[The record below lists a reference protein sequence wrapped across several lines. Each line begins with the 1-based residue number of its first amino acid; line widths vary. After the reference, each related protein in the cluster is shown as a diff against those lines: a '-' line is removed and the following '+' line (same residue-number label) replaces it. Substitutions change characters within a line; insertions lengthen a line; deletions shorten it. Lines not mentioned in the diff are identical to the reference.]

1 MRRKR
6 VSVVMATHNGEA
18 WLKEQID
25 SVLSQTMSDFELL
38 IGDDASSDRT
48 YGIVQK
54 YASRDRRIRLF
65 RHDETLGVARN
76 FAFLMERAQGRYIAF
91 CDQDDRWHPR
101 KLERQ
106 LKAMQCTEAQNEKMP
121 ILLHSDLK
129 LIDGQGRTI
138 APSYFRKRGY
148 DFPERASLPLML
160 TRGGVMGNTA
170 MINRP
175 LRDAALPFPGG
186 LKYHDWWLGVV
197 AELEGRRITME
208 EPLVEYRIHTDNT
221 SGKARWLAG
230 EYRYPW
236 KHRWLPWHDRDRI
249 GAVEVLLSRRISEDQ
264 RRILECYLEY
274 LRAEKGWIRHYP
286 CLRRVG
292 FFEGPLS
299 FRVRIALRLAV
310 ASMLGKGTV

>member
-1 MRRKR
+1 MKRKR

-25 SVLSQTMSDFELL
+25 SVLAQTMTDFELL

-48 YGIVQK
+48 YEILEEC
-54 YASRDRRIRLF
+54 ASRDRRIRLF
-65 RHDETLGVARN
+65 RHDEALGVARN
-76 FAFLMERAQGRYIAF
+76 FAFLMERARGDYLAF
-91 CDQDDRWHPR
+91 CDQDDRWHPQ

-106 LKAMQCTEAQNEKMP
+106 LEVMEREENGEEYAA
-121 ILLHSDLK
+121 ILVHSDLK
-129 LIDGQGRTI
+129 LIDGRGRTI

-160 TRGGVMGNTA
+160 TRGGVMGNTV
-170 MINRP
+170 MINRA

-197 AELEGRRITME
+197 AELEGRRITLE
-208 EPLVEYRIHTDNT
+208 EALVEYRIHTDNT

-249 GAVEVLLSRRISEDQ
+249 EAVEALLSRGIGEDQ
-264 RRILECYLEY
+264 RQILERYREY

-286 CLRRVG
+286 SLRRAG

-299 FRVRIALRLAV
+299 LRARMALRLAV